1 MSALLGSVRD
11 ILAPMKHHRRLW
23 AAITVA
29 ATFFSVGCGRNR
41 YEVVERTQKD
51 VPNFSGPGTHTEVD
65 YVLVHDGRKIYAVC
79 DTTTLDAL
87 DPQATC
93 GFRLLRRYE
102 CSSGQNGDLW
112 NAQLPVSDLKCKD
125 ADGHNVYLYVNK
137 AEIVLPP
144 PPLLITVLIALQFA
158 AFGWRINREI
168 PLGDQGRR
176 TWFPLPD
183 YLNLLSFL
191 AVVFTWGVLPLVGW
205 SSDRAAR
212 VALGVGYSLVAFH
225 PISEMAHYRLFSK
238 SGRSIYIKAPED
250 DYPWI
255 TGQEMVSVGV
265 SLAVAAGAAALVFSK

>member
-1 MSALLGSVRD
+1 
-11 ILAPMKHHRRLW
+11 MKYRQRVY

-29 ATFFSVGCGRNR
+29 VTFFSVGCERNR

-51 VPNFSGPGTHTEVD
+51 VPNFQKPGTHTEVD
-65 YVLVHDGRKIYAVC
+65 YILVHKGHKIYAAC

-93 GFRLLRRYE
+93 GFRPLRKYE
-102 CSSGQNGDLW
+102 CSSGQDGDLW
-112 NAQLPVSDLKCKD
+112 DAELPLSDLKCKD
-125 ADGHNVYLYVNK
+125 ADGHNVYLYVSK
-137 AEIVLPP
+137 TEMILPP

-183 YLNLLSFL
+183 YLNILSFL
-191 AVVFTWGVLPLVGW
+191 AVVFSWGVLPLVGW
-205 SSDRAAR
+205 SSERLARA
-212 VALGVGYSLVAFH
+212 VLGVGYSLIAFH
-225 PISEMAHYRLFSK
+225 PFSEMAHYRLFSK
-238 SGRSIYIKAPED
+238 SGRSIYIKTPED

-255 TGQEMVSVGV
+255 TGQEIVSVSI
-265 SLAVAAGAAALVFSK
+265 SLAVAAGVAALGFLK